1 MFDPVEISK
10 VDIDSLVERSTLEKS
25 VAFYKRINYNTL
37 EKMQR
42 LEKDVQ
48 GFNSETAKRY
58 RRELQKD
65 AQPQEEVKTKSKS
78 KAKTKSKK

>member
-1 MFDPVEISK
+1 
-10 VDIDSLVERSTLEKS
+10 
-25 VAFYKRINYNTL
+25 
-37 EKMQR
+37 MQR